1 MYLPLV
7 KVTGLHVEQS
17 SLRLLPSA
25 FVSEDMGLYPPPPLN
40 FDYTN
45 YGGGWIREGVEGQY
59 HSGAALQPDGIAFV
73 LLVLAL

>member
-7 KVTGLHVEQS
+7 KVTGLHVEQY

-25 FVSEDMGLYPPPPLN
+25 FASEDIWLYPPPPLN
-40 FDYTN
+40 VYYTHVR
-45 YGGGWIREGVEGQY
+45 GGWIPEGVEGQH
-59 HSGAALQPDGIAFV
+59 HSETALQLDNAAFV